1 MLHRSLVISGI
12 LLLLAVVLFLCR
24 PKLKSKS
31 PWLLLFVGFLSCIL
45 YQDSLAVFLQTVAL
59 AAILFFSRGSRS
71 KLLFCA
77 EAIGLSIAIYG
88 LLLFWAWLDIR
99 KYQEWREQYAFQ
111 SLEDRLPLL
120 PKTGKDVELSPK
132 AKEELSSVSWQINRV
147 DDHHRSMALQNL
159 HRKTMETF
167 VSAPGFGVRRII
179 APPTAKNLAVDQDI
193 IIPLPGSLG
202 DLGGRDDDQVASS
215 EDPEL
220 ETFHRESLLDF
231 VNPRGFGWVKSRA
244 EVAGFQPHF
253 FRKMPKTERWKV
265 RTIELV
271 GLAKS
276 KEPVV
281 YVTGNLP
288 RMEELGKVPTRPL
301 DSFETAGLQIL
312 KKGENL
318 SVSQYTGG
326 LRMLG
331 AIRAANNCTSCHG
344 GDEGQLLGAF
354 SYALSQH

>member
-1 MLHRSLVISGI
+1 
-12 LLLLAVVLFLCR
+12 
-24 PKLKSKS
+24 
-31 PWLLLFVGFLSCIL
+31 
-45 YQDSLAVFLQTVAL
+45 
-59 AAILFFSRGSRS
+59 
-71 KLLFCA
+71 
-77 EAIGLSIAIYG
+77 
-88 LLLFWAWLDIR
+88 
-99 KYQEWREQYAFQ
+99 
-111 SLEDRLPLL
+111 
-120 PKTGKDVELSPK
+120 VELSPK

-147 DDHHRSMALQNL
+147 DDRHRSMALQGL

-167 VSAPGFGVRRII
+167 VNAPGFGVRRII

-193 IIPLPGSLG
+193 VIPLPGSLG
-202 DLGGRDDDQVASS
+202 DLGGRDDDRITSS
-215 EDPEL
+215 EDTDL
-220 ETFHRESLLDF
+220 ESFHRESLLDF

-253 FRKMPKTERWKV
+253 FRKMPKTERWQV

-271 GLAKS
+271 GLVKN

-288 RMEELGKVPTRPL
+288 RMEELAKMPTRQL
-301 DSFETAGLQIL
+301 DSFETVGLQIL

-318 SVSQYTGG
+318 SVSQYTAG

-331 AIRAANNCTSCHG
+331 AIRAANNCISCHG